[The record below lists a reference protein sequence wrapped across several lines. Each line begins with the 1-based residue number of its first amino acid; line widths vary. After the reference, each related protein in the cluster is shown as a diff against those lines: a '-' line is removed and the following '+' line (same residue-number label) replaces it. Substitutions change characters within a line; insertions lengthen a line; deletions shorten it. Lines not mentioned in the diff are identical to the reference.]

1 MPCASSASAGR
12 YVKEAELGSG
22 TYGIVYMAKDRLTG
36 NMVAIK
42 RMNVSSEEEGVP
54 ATTIREVC
62 LLKEL
67 QHTNIVRLFD
77 VTYQSPKLT
86 LVFELCEYD
95 LKKFMDQKRPP
106 NCLTRSESDERL
118 ARHRASLS
126 EGGSPSSS
134 AKQLN
139 NTGSSG
145 LDIQSEV
152 KCIVK
157 QLLLGIEFMHNRH
170 VVHRDLKPQNLLMN
184 ANLQLKIAD
193 FGLARVDG
201 IPVKKYSH
209 EAVTLWYRAPDVILG
224 STNYGFSVD
233 MWSVGC
239 IFAEMVV
246 GRPIFNGLTDA
257 EQLYKIFKLL
267 GAPTSQSFPQM
278 HHYPAY
284 KTVMESDKG
293 GLLKNSFPGTF
304 DDFVRRTDLKK
315 LGEDGVDLLRSM
327 LAFDPANRISATKA
341 LQHPFLCDYE
351 VQYLVPS
358 SIYNS
363 SIVQSSSDI
372 SCAPSLSRGGGTTGS
387 QASMASSSGA
397 TASISN
403 PTPNTKQLSESIGA
417 PPPTGMRFTTQDPS
431 QLCQMQS
438 VLDSIEAALQQQRE
452 QEEPK
457 RVPQPP
463 VGRSGRGIEFA

>member
-1 MPCASSASAGR
+1 MPCASSASANR

-95 LKKFMDQKRPP
+95 LKKFMDQRRPP
-106 NCLTRSESDERL
+106 NCLSRSESDERL
-118 ARHRASLS
+118 SRHRASLS
-126 EGGSPSSS
+126 EGGSPSSV
-134 AKQLN
+134 KQLN

-157 QLLLGIEFMHNRH
+157 QLLLGIEFMHARH

-209 EAVTLWYRAPDVILG
+209 EAVTLWYRSPDVILG

-246 GRPIFNGLTDA
+246 GRPLFNGLTDA

-267 GAPTSQSFPQM
+267 GAPSSQGFTQM
-278 HHYPAY
+278 HLYPSY
-284 KTVMESDKG
+284 KSVMESDKG

-304 DDFVRRTDLKK
+304 DDYIRRTDLRK
-315 LGEDGVDLLRSM
+315 LGDDGIDLLKSM
-327 LAFDPANRISATKA
+327 LAYDPSSRISAAKA
-341 LQHPFLCDYE
+341 LQHPFLADYE
-351 VQYLVPS
+351 VQYLVPVN
-358 SIYNS
+358 IYNS
-363 SIVQSSSDI
+363 SIIQSQQSTGEG
-372 SCAPSLSRGGGTTGS
+372 SLSRGGGISGS

-397 TASISN
+397 TASIYN
-403 PTPNTKQLSESIGA
+403 PTPNTRQLSESTGA

-452 QEEPK
+452 LEEPSSGR

-463 VGRSGRGIEFA
+463 GRSGRGVEFA